1 MDRLT
6 VVGGVPLAGTIHVSG
21 AKNAALKLMAAALLT
36 RQPCVIRNVPR
47 IVDVATMMRLLE
59 GIGARARWTGP
70 GEVTIEAAGT
80 LAPEPPPGLV
90 RTMRASVQLMGP
102 LLARTG
108 RVRISQP
115 GGCNIGERPLDL
127 HLQGL
132 AAMGATVAQEGGFI
146 TLRARRLHGADI
158 VLDFPSVGATE
169 NLMMAATLAQG
180 STLISNA
187 AREPEVMELQ
197 GFLRAMGARVEGA
210 GGSTIRVEGVAELAG
225 ARWELMPD
233 RIETATWMV
242 AAAITGGRLRLEG
255 ARAEHVAAVA
265 ARLRAA
271 GAAVEADPRG
281 IEVAGPEDGP
291 LPVSIRTQPYP
302 GFPTDVQPQWAAL
315 MAVAR
320 GTSVIRE
327 EIYSHRFQY
336 VRELWRMGADITVE
350 SRVAIIRGVRT
361 LTGASL
367 EAPDLRGGAAL
378 VLAALAA
385 QGESQIRGVHHLDRG
400 YQDLEAKLRGVGA
413 RIQRVAD

>member
-6 VVGGVPLAGTIHVSG
+6 VVGGVPLQGTIRMSG

-36 RQPCVIRNVPR
+36 QQRCVIRNVPR
-47 IVDVATMMRLLE
+47 ILDVQTMMGLLQ
-59 GIGARARWTGP
+59 GIGARVRWTGP
-70 GEVTIEAAGT
+70 GEVTIEAPGP
-80 LAPEPPPGLV
+80 LASEPPSQLV

-102 LLARTG
+102 LVARAG

-132 AAMGATVAQEGGFI
+132 QAMGATVVQEGGFI
-146 TLRARRLHGADI
+146 TVRARRLHGADI

-169 NLMMAATLAQG
+169 NLMMAATLAHG
-180 STLISNA
+180 CTLINNA
-187 AREPEVMELQ
+187 AREPEVVELQ
-197 GFLRAMGARVEGA
+197 GFLQAMGARVEGA
-210 GGSTIRVEGVAELAG
+210 GGSTIRVEGVGALHGAE
-225 ARWELMPD
+225 WDLMPD
-233 RIETATWMV
+233 RIETATWMI
-242 AAAITGGRLRLEG
+242 AAAITRGRLRLEG
-255 ARAEHVAAVA
+255 ARMDHVAAVV

-271 GAAVEADPRG
+271 GAHVEAHRQG
-281 IEVAGPEDGP
+281 IEVVGPPDGP

-302 GFPTDVQPQWAAL
+302 GFPTDAQPQWVAL
-315 MAVAR
+315 MSVAR

-350 SRVAIIRGVRT
+350 SRLAVIRGVRS
-361 LTGASL
+361 LTGASV

-385 QGESQIRGVHHLDRG
+385 EGESHVRGVHHLDRG
-400 YQDLEAKLRGVGA
+400 YEELDAKLRRVGA
-413 RIQRVAD
+413 RIERTKE

>member
-1 MDRLT
+1 MDRLS

-47 IVDVATMMRLLE
+47 ILDVATMMGLLE
-59 GIGARARWTGP
+59 GIGARVRWTGP
-70 GEVTIEAAGT
+70 GEVRVEAPGS
-80 LAPEPPPGLV
+80 LEGEPPPQLV

-132 AAMGATVAQEGGFI
+132 QAMGATVVQEGGFI
-146 TLRARRLHGADI
+146 TLRARRLHGAEI

-169 NLMMAATLAQG
+169 NLMMSATLAEG
-180 STLISNA
+180 TTVIANA
-187 AREPEVMELQ
+187 AREPEVVELQ

-210 GGSTIRVEGVAELAG
+210 GGSTVRVEGVPSLGG
-225 ARWELMPD
+225 ATWELMPD

-242 AAAITGGRLRLEG
+242 AAAITRGHLRLEG
-255 ARAEHVAAVA
+255 VRPDHVAAVM
-265 ARLRAA
+265 ARLEAA
-271 GAAVEADPRG
+271 GARVEAEG
-281 IEVAGPEDGP
+281 STMEVVGPAERP
-291 LPVSIRTQPYP
+291 APVSIRTQPYP

-315 MAVAR
+315 MAVAL

-350 SRVAIIRGVRT
+350 SRVAIIRGVPA
-361 LTGASL
+361 LTGASI

-385 QGESQIRGVHHLDRG
+385 EGASQIRGVHHLDRG
-400 YQDLEAKLRGVGA
+400 YEALERKLRQVGA
-413 RIQRVAD
+413 RIERGVG